1 MSIIIKQK
9 YRKWWLSLTWN
20 LLTFGESVN
29 LSNILVLK
37 KLSSFFFKFDE
48 RILWFGAEAVF
59 CEGKVFFLFRVY
71 IKHVLQVCAVNN
83 GFAAW
88 RRHFCILLSIKKW
101 FFYMFW
107 FLMGLFWN
115 VETSFVYSKEDV
127 LLFLLSGHSQDT
139 FKSVCSVISVRTV
152 KRVGKNNSYLF

>member
-1 MSIIIKQK
+1 MMTFIDMKFIDI
-9 YRKWWLSLTWN
+9 WWKRQP
-20 LLTFGESVN
+20 
-29 LSNILVLK
+29 LK
-37 KLSSFFFKFDE
+37 FSCVEKTFFFFFFNLTRGYFDLAQRQYFVKE
-48 RILWFGAEAVF
+48 
-59 CEGKVFFLFRVY
+59 KSFFLFRVY

>member
-1 MSIIIKQK
+1 MMTFIDMKFIDI
-9 YRKWWLSLTWN
+9 WWKRQP
-20 LLTFGESVN
+20 
-29 LSNILVLK
+29 LK
-37 KLSSFFFKFDE
+37 FSCVEKTFFFFFFQFDE
-48 RILWFGAEAVF
+48 RIFWFGAEAVF
-59 CEGKVFFLFRVY
+59 CEEKVFVFLFRVY

>member
-1 MSIIIKQK
+1 MKASTSQIFSCWKNFF
-9 YRKWWLSLTWN
+9 L
-20 LLTFGESVN
+20 
-29 LSNILVLK
+29 
-37 KLSSFFFKFDE
+37 FFFSIWREDILIW
-48 RILWFGAEAVF
+48 RRGSILWRKSLFY
-59 CEGKVFFLFRVY
+59 LFRVY